1 MYELVEGLVTVVFLV
16 CAGIAIFRVIRK
28 GK

>member
-16 CAGIAIFRVIRK
+16 CAGIAVFRFTKK
-28 GK
+28 GL

>member
-16 CAGIAIFRVIRK
+16 CAGIAIFRVIKKRK
-28 GK
+28 